1 MIALYRRFVSLE
13 RSERRLVVEA
23 AALMA
28 IVWAGLRLHRFLTL
42 RRTLDRF
49 VVLASTRASLADR
62 NVVVSVRRAIT
73 AVAARFSS
81 ATCLV
86 QALAADAMLRRR
98 HVASELRLGVRHRD
112 REDAAA
118 IPIEAHAWVE
128 CDGAVVVG
136 AIANQSEFKVL
147 TR

>member
-1 MIALYRRFVSLE
+1 MIALSRRFMSLE
-13 RSERRLVVEA
+13 RSQRRLVVEA

-28 IVWAGLRLHRFLTL
+28 IIWVGLRLHRFLTL
-42 RRTLDRF
+42 RRILDRF
-49 VVLASTRASLADR
+49 VELTSARAAVAHPG
-62 NVVVSVRRAIT
+62 VVTSVRRAVT
-73 AVAARFSS
+73 AVAARVPS

-98 HVASELRLGVRHRD
+98 RHASELRLGVRVRD
-112 REDAAA
+112 RDDRTD

-128 CDGAVVVG
+128 CDGRVVIG
-136 AIANQSEFKVL
+136 AIEHQSEFTVL